1 MTPCQMDIAA
11 IASMRLLAPMRSS
24 SSSQTNIKRSIDRF
38 RQRRMARS
46 IVSRPAWCRVRP
58 HILASVS
65 WVRLQRSAGAVNL
78 IYRVELTITL
88 PVGRRNLVRR
98 IVVLNPKGG
107 SGKTTLAVNTAGYFA
122 ASGYKTVLMD
132 RDPQG
137 SSTRWLRKRK
147 PSQPPIHG
155 IATFESDNRTTRSW
169 QLRIPDGTER
179 VVVDTPA
186 AIPAQELPSYVQDAD
201 KIIVPVLPSDIDL
214 HACSRCIADLLLV
227 AKIKREENRIGV
239 VANRVRKNTLVY
251 QSLMRFLDQL
261 RIPIVA
267 TIRDSQNYVRSA
279 ELGVSVHEM
288 KSYIVRDDLAQWET
302 LIAWLGGDRPTA
314 AIEQPPAAI
323 AGGAR

>member
-1 MTPCQMDIAA
+1 MSA
-11 IASMRLLAPMRSS
+11 ITHP
-24 SSSQTNIKRSIDRF
+24 NINSVCCLRHG
-38 RQRRMARS
+38 
-46 IVSRPAWCRVRP
+46 VRV
-58 HILASVS
+58 
-65 WVRLQRSAGAVNL
+65 VNL
-78 IYRVELTITL
+78 IHGAEFTASLRE
-88 PVGRRNLVRR
+88 PVRR
-98 IVVLNPKGG
+98 IIVLNPKGG

-122 ASGYKTVLMD
+122 SMGYQTVLMD

-147 PSQPPIHG
+147 PGQPPIHS
-155 IATFESDNRTTRSW
+155 IATFEKDSRTTRSW
-169 QLRIPDGTER
+169 QLRIPEGTER
-179 VVVDTPA
+179 LVIDTPA
-186 AIPAQELPSYVQDAD
+186 AIPAHELPGYLQDAD

-227 AKIKREENRIGV
+227 GKIKREENRIGV

-288 KSYIVRDDLAQWET
+288 KSYVARDDVAQWET
-302 LIAWLGGDRPTA
+302 LVAWLGG
-314 AIEQPPAAI
+314 EPPATAVHHTQAVA
-323 AGGAR
+323 AG